1 MAEEIEIEAGAIH
14 EPGTNR
20 SFVVLA
26 PGTIASDFSLQSLNK
41 SLGEAQNEFEDALKS
56 ATNTYGG
63 WKYTPLNSLVDAVR
77 PSLTKYHLTV
87 SQFSVTNLEEKT
99 VTVYTRIVHWDSG
112 EWMQNALELPGEL
125 ALGKDGAPKFNQ
137 QTIGGVQTYAQKYA
151 YKAIV
156 GIPDGEEM
164 IDSTDEK
171 GDLPSRQKSQSAVKA
186 SAQQRASAI
195 SHQENSPRATTT
207 QQSAQQAHQRAASP
221 QQAAQPQAGVLKFI
235 PPNGLT
241 AVIRGV
247 KEIEPLAAKPADGD
261 IPAMK
266 AIRGRLVVM
275 FLGQHNGVSEAS
287 CFDTKLWPALKES
300 VGLECHF
307 QIAEKDANGKHY
319 LNIEDLIYVA
329 GEELVDGKFINQAPY
344 PDEN

>member
-1 MAEEIEIEAGAIH
+1 MEEEIEIEAGTIH

-171 GDLPSRQKSQSAVKA
+171 GDLPSRQKSQASIKA
-186 SAQQRASAI
+186 SAQQRAGAI
-195 SHQENSPRATTT
+195 SHQEHPPRATTT
-207 QQSAQQAHQRAASP
+207 QQSAQQAHQREASP
-221 QQAAQPQAGVLKFI
+221 QQAAQPQAGALKFI

-241 AVIRGV
+241 AVIKGV
-247 KEIEPLAAKPADGD
+247 KEIEPLAAKEANRY

-266 AIRGRLVVM
+266 AIRGNPIVT

-287 CFDTKLWPALKES
+287 CFDTKFWPELKERDRKS
-300 VGLECHF
+300 TRL
-307 QIAEKDANGKHY
+307 
-319 LNIEDLIYVA
+319 
-329 GEELVDGKFINQAPY
+329 
-344 PDEN
+344 